1 MLYKATYFSPVGK
14 ITLASDGDNIIGLW
28 LEGQKYYGGTLTEK
42 CITRENIPVFLSAKA
57 WLDKYFAGERP
68 LIENLPLLPKGGEFR
83 QNVWKLLCQIPYGE
97 VVTYGDIA
105 RKMAVVTGQPKM
117 SAQAVGGAVGHNPIS
132 IIIPCH
138 RVVGTNGSLT
148 GYAGGINWSV
158 PRQHQRPVKILLESH
173 PLTRQCRTLCH
184 QHLKQPH
191 LSSQLSMKR
200 HEYYWLVH
208 KQWLK

>member
-1 MLYKATYFSPVGK
+1 MWIY
-14 ITLASDGDNIIGLW
+14 
-28 LEGQKYYGGTLTEK
+28 
-42 CITRENIPVFLSAKA
+42 A

-132 IIIPCH
+132 III
-138 RVVGTNGSLT
+138 V
-148 GYAGGINWSV
+148 
-158 PRQHQRPVKILLESH
+158 
-173 PLTRQCRTLCH
+173 
-184 QHLKQPH
+184 
-191 LSSQLSMKR
+191 
-200 HEYYWLVH
+200 
-208 KQWLK
+208 